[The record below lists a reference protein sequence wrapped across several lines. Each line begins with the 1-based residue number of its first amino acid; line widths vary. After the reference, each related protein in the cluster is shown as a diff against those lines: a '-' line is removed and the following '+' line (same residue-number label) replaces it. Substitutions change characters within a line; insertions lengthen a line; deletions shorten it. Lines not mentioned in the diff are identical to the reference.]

1 MQLTSAT
8 GTGIGLIE
16 LYDSGSDTDSSRLTA
31 LSVRG
36 QVGTGANVLIVGFVI
51 SGSASKQLIVRGV
64 GPNLAAAGVPG
75 YLNDPELTLFNSS
88 GVPIANNDDWGGGS
102 TLSNAF
108 ASVGLAGLPAGS
120 RDAAMLVTLAPGVY
134 TVQLSGL
141 NSNTGVGLVELYEM
155 P

>member
-8 GTGIGLIE
+8 GTGIGLME

-51 SGSASKQLIVRGV
+51 SGSASKQFIIRGV
-64 GPNLAAAGVPG
+64 GPNLAASGVTG
-75 YLNDPELTLFNSS
+75 YMNDPQLTLFNSS
-88 GVPIANNDDWGGGS
+88 GAQIGTNDDWGGGS

-108 ASVGLAGLPAGS
+108 TSVGLASMPAAS
-120 RDAAMLVTLAPGVY
+120 KDAAMLVTLSPGVY
-134 TVQLSGL
+134 TVQLSGV
-141 NSNTGVGLVELYEM
+141 NSTTGVGLIEFYEA